1 MEYYGEMK
9 QYYASSFIT
18 HYNLER
24 TNIRIHYLNGD
35 TKLIPYDKEN
45 EELVLKTMK
54 NQVDL
59 LINCE
64 EKYKYEAKSYGVLA
78 ILDSLAAAS
87 NIVVLSLVDENKKIT
102 ILRLV
107 STGIWTFLAAYYGSD
122 AIKAKRAL
130 EDIKKFKLFL
140 ENEELINQNMIDSYI
155 EMYGDT
161 APISDANKMTVNDLD
176 NYTLSEL
183 EEMIASIK
191 DANQTKLE
199 LKA

>member
-24 TNIRIHYLNGD
+24 TNIKIHYLNGD

-45 EELVLKTMK
+45 EELVLEKMK
-54 NQVDL
+54 NQVDF

-64 EKYKYEAKSYGVLA
+64 EKYKYEAKSYGA
-78 ILDSLAAAS
+78 IATLDSLVSILNIAS
-87 NIVVLSLVDENKKIT
+87 LSLDHSEKKHVI
-102 ILRLV
+102 IKLIV
-107 STGIWTFLAAYYGSD
+107 IGIWTFLAAHYGSD

-191 DANQTKLE
+191 DANQAKLE